1 MKPKN
6 TICLLALAC
15 AFATGAR
22 AQNISSPTS
31 KDDTDERIAAR
42 AQLTD
47 VPTIY
52 IWMLDAE
59 VEYDKNNQPV
69 KPKEYKNTTGDKNDN
84 YYLVKLQGGSTYET
98 KISNNIIAK
107 DPDCTNNVALR
118 PNYGY
123 SFDHPY
129 YDNNFPKSD
138 EYRLARIKVVD
149 AAGSI
154 KSRDELTTIRG
165 RGNSTWAS
173 PKKAYRLKFPNKT
186 KFLAKEDG
194 TNEYA
199 DAKNWTL
206 LANVA
211 DKSMLRNALTR
222 EVCLRIEEKTGVKAL
237 PFYPAYKFVD
247 LVLNNEYIGT
257 YQISDHTQIQTGRI
271 EIDEDNGW
279 FLEGVATNSAFIEDP
294 HISVNSYDIN
304 VKNPEDEFYTDA
316 KEMEIASYLTTIT
329 TFAKHDTWSP
339 SDFSEATGVFKYVDM
354 ESAVS
359 YFIGNEISGNFDGL
373 ISNYAYRDINPG
385 DKLKFGPLWDFDI
398 AYGNHS
404 EGADLV
410 HGFIFNAGKWPNTVP
425 MAAYSRNLTQYS
437 PEFVTR
443 LIECWDKVY
452 DNGSL
457 TTYMLEKVDEIAAG
471 IANSRTLNYTSKD
484 NGGAG
489 WSITE
494 KYLSWVSNSPSSYED
509 DINTIKS
516 FIQNHNEWLNTAI
529 HQLKSDMTVSDV
541 YTLDAEKQYDSW
553 DDPKYYIP
561 DTYRGKICDVKLQNR
576 TFKAGKW
583 NTICL
588 PFALSQEQLAATFSA
603 DVELL
608 EYTGV
613 IADVMQFTPVADT
626 RLVAG
631 VPYLLKFSGS
641 DVTDPSF
648 QQVGVS
654 CLIPATIS
662 FDDAPGYHFTGT
674 YFKTNISTDGTTL
687 LLDAGQES
695 FERNTSESTLTGCSA
710 YVTCP
715 SGVTTMPI
723 SSNWIVLDNDADNT
737 QIIADNLGKT
747 VSVELQGRTLYT
759 DGSWNSLCLPFRI
772 SSDYTGTIFEGAEFM
787 QLGKVELDGST
798 LKFNFYVAG
807 DVYIDAGEPCFV
819 RWKDADNSL
828 PDIENPRF
836 KDVVIETQAPRT
848 MYGNATGNFTS
859 EEGSILAFKGLYAPL
874 SFKKAGDNTVLYLGE
889 DNMLYYPN
897 GKMTIGAFR
906 AYFQLLG
913 DLTAGEPDSSNPI
926 RAFELNFETDETAI
940 STITKEAHAA
950 GTPDAWYTLDGRRL
964 SSEPTA
970 PGIYISRGR
979 KIIIK

>member
-1 MKPKN
+1 MRL
-6 TICLLALAC
+6 TQLLSILSIVTVSSAGQS
-15 AFATGAR
+15 F
-22 AQNISSPTS
+22 AQNTKLPTS
-31 KDDTDERIAAR
+31 AAETQAIITAR
-42 AQLTD
+42 RQLTD

-52 IWMLDAE
+52 VWMLDSEQE
-59 VEYDKNNQPV
+59 VDASNNPV
-69 KPKEYKNTTGDKNDN
+69 KPLEHKNTTGDKNDN
-84 YYLVKLQGGSTYET
+84 WYKIKTGGSSEYNTE
-98 KISNNIIAK
+98 ISNNIIAANPAIT
-107 DPDCTNNVALR
+107 DDATLR
-118 PNYGY
+118 ANY
-123 SFDHPY
+123 SSSEA
-129 YDNNFPKSD
+129 KTD

-149 AAGSI
+149 GTGGL
-154 KSRDELTTIRG
+154 KERDELTTIRG
-165 RGNSTWAS
+165 RGNSTWYA

-186 KFLAKEDG
+186 KFLAKADG
-194 TNEYA
+194 TNAYA

-247 LVLNNEYIGT
+247 LVVNNVYVGT
-257 YQISDHTQIQTGRI
+257 YQISDHTQIQKERI
-271 EIDEDNGW
+271 NIDEDNGW
-279 FLEGVATNSAFIEDP
+279 FLEGVASNKDFVEDP
-294 HISVNSYDIN
+294 HISVNGYDIN
-304 VKNPEDEFYTDA
+304 VKNPEDEFYTSS
-316 KEMEIASYLTTIT
+316 KEMEIASYLTMIT
-329 TFAKHDTWSP
+329 TYAKHETWSP

-354 ESAVS
+354 ESAVA
-359 YFIGNEISGNFDGL
+359 YFIGNEISGNYDGL

-404 EGADLV
+404 EEGADLV

-457 TTYMLEKVDEIAAG
+457 TDYMLAKVDEISG
-471 IANSRTLNYTSKD
+471 ILKNTQTLNYTSKD
-484 NGGAG
+484 KGGAG
-489 WSITE
+489 WSITK
-494 KYLSWVSNSPSSYED
+494 KYLDWVSNSPSSYED

-516 FIQNHNEWLNTAI
+516 YIQNHNVWLNTAI
-529 HQLKSDMTVSDV
+529 HQLKSDMTVSTV
-541 YTLDAEKQYDSW
+541 YTLDAEKQYNSW

-588 PFALSQEQLAATFSA
+588 PFSLTQEQLTATFGA
-603 DVELL
+603 DVELR
-608 EYTGV
+608 EFTGV

-641 DVTDPSF
+641 DVQNPSF

-654 CLIPATIS
+654 CLVPATIS
-662 FDDAPGYHFTGT
+662 FDDAPGYRFTGT
-674 YFKTNISTDGTTL
+674 YFKTTIGTIGTTL
-687 LLDAGQES
+687 LLDANQEAFQS
-695 FERNTSESTLTGCSA
+695 NTTESSLTGCSA

-715 SGVTTMPI
+715 SGVSTMPI
-723 SSNWIVLDNDADNT
+723 ASNWIVFDNDADNT
-737 QIIADNLGKT
+737 QVIADNLGKT

-759 DGSWNSLCLPFRI
+759 DGSWNSLCLPFSI
-772 SSDYTGTIFEGAEFM
+772 SSDYTGTIFEGAEFL

-798 LKFNFYVAG
+798 LKFNFYVAN
-807 DVYIDAGEPCFV
+807 DVSIEAGEPCFV
-819 RWKDADNSL
+819 RWKDESNTLD
-828 PDIENPRF
+828 DFENPRF
-836 KDVVIETQAPRT
+836 KDVLIDAKAQAPRT
-848 MYGNATGNFTS
+848 WYGNAEGKLAI

-874 SFKKAGDNTVLYLGE
+874 SFKKAGDNTVLYLGD
-889 DNMLYYPN
+889 DNKLYYPN

-926 RAFELNFETDETAI
+926 RAFELSFETDETAI
-940 STITKEAHAA
+940 STIMKESHAV
-950 GTPDAWYTLDGRRL
+950 GTSDAWYTLDGRRL
-964 SSEPTA
+964 QGQPTRK
-970 PGIYISRGR
+970 GIYIRQGA
-979 KIIIK
+979 KVVIE